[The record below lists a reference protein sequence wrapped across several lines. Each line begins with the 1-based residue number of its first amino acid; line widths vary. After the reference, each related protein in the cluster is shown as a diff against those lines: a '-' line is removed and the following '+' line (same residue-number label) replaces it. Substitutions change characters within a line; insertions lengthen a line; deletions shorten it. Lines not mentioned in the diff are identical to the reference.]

1 MLCSGAAG
9 QSCAAAAGAEPPSGE
24 PPPAGGGS
32 QRRQAHQEVR
42 RLDAA
47 PGFVT
52 IVTPLAF
59 TDHSALRHM
68 TRSGSW

>member
-9 QSCAAAAGAEPPSGE
+9 QSCAAAAGAEPPSGK
-24 PPPAGGGS
+24 PPPAGGES
-32 QRRQAHQEVR
+32 HQEVR
-42 RLDAA
+42 CLDAV

-59 TDHSALRHM
+59 TEQSALCHM